1 MEFSEF
7 AGLLYPIIGGGDT
20 TGRFTRKLF
29 EKITDIPVSK
39 VDDNPL
45 IDQSD
50 ETFKSYFNGT
60 RAIRLL
66 AKKINPY
73 IDVTIFEAF
82 IYSFDEGVLFNLC
95 SAFAKE
101 CPGATTKDIGE
112 RLSELFQSILLSAV
126 GSKKGIRTKSPGDTF
141 KDKYGISLVIEAN
154 GVCPNDWC
162 SNELEAD
169 IDGRTQLC
177 YEALKIDESGPDTY
191 ENYIAVCPTCYQKI
205 KASRDPSTTARLKEL
220 KRNMLFNEKGSNA
233 LSSEQL
239 EQDIEHVLEKISITP
254 PEELTPLNYDPV
266 PVRQKISKDNNTLY
280 MKIRYCVAA
289 YFIKVDE
296 WLKQMDQEGKQ
307 KFQPFCNAMEINY
320 MKLSMQNL
328 PQPVIFDKLAEWLQ
342 TNTNRGRDACEIVVA
357 YFVQKC
363 EVFDAITQ

>member
-1 MEFSEF
+1 MQR
-7 AGLLYPIIGGGDT
+7 L
-20 TGRFTRKLF
+20 RK
-29 EKITDIPVSK
+29 
-39 VDDNPL
+39 
-45 IDQSD
+45 
-50 ETFKSYFNGT
+50 
-60 RAIRLL
+60 
-66 AKKINPY
+66 
-73 IDVTIFEAF
+73 
-82 IYSFDEGVLFNLC
+82 GV
-95 SAFAKE
+95 
-101 CPGATTKDIGE
+101 PWATTKDIGE

-191 ENYIAVCPTCYQKI
+191 ENYIAVCPACYQKI

-307 KFQPFCNAMEINY
+307 KFQPFCNAMKINY

>member
-126 GSKKGIRTKSPGDTF
+126 QGQVR
-141 KDKYGISLVIEAN
+141 N
-154 GVCPNDWC
+154 
-162 SNELEAD
+162 
-169 IDGRTQLC
+169 Q
-177 YEALKIDESGPDTY
+177 
-191 ENYIAVCPTCYQKI
+191 
-205 KASRDPSTTARLKEL
+205 SR
-220 KRNMLFNEKGSNA
+220 
-233 LSSEQL
+233 
-239 EQDIEHVLEKISITP
+239 
-254 PEELTPLNYDPV
+254 
-266 PVRQKISKDNNTLY
+266 
-280 MKIRYCVAA
+280 
-289 YFIKVDE
+289 
-296 WLKQMDQEGKQ
+296 
-307 KFQPFCNAMEINY
+307 
-320 MKLSMQNL
+320 
-328 PQPVIFDKLAEWLQ
+328 
-342 TNTNRGRDACEIVVA
+342 NRG
-357 YFVQKC
+357 
-363 EVFDAITQ
+363 